1 MSYFELLA
9 RWARVA
15 AASCSFLLLTGC
27 LRFSPFE
34 IALADEQREQL
45 RKNLAKLTQHPR
57 GPASPDMPFRFAL
70 VADSHDGYDNFG
82 LIVDEIN
89 ARPEIELVLFA
100 GDITDF
106 GATQEFVW
114 AWKEFSRLKVP
125 FFATP
130 GNHDGL
136 SQGALVFSTMFGPTE
151 YQFEYAGFQF
161 VSLNTNTIE
170 WGLDAPDFAGLT
182 QRLGQ
187 SSLKS
192 VLFTHQ
198 GPVSTPHISE
208 QATAQLLTILQDEPV
223 SLYVFGHIHEN
234 FAAAQDGGTF
244 YVKTASALDGHWMII
259 ESDGETFSPTG
270 CLFAECGE
278 PIEAEVPTTP
288 TANTG
293 AP

>member
-1 MSYFELLA
+1 M
-9 RWARVA
+9 
-15 AASCSFLLLTGC
+15 
-27 LRFSPFE
+27 RFSPFE
-34 IALADEQREQL
+34 IELADEQRDQL
-45 RKNLAKLTQHPR
+45 QDNLAKIS
-57 GPASPDMPFRFAL
+57 ASPREAASPNLPFRFAL

-82 LIVDEIN
+82 LIIDEIN

-114 AWKEFSRLKVP
+114 AWKEFSRLNVP

-136 SQGALVFSTMFGPTE
+136 SQGPAVFSKMFGPTD
-151 YQFEYAGFQF
+151 YQFEYAGLQF

-170 WGLDAPDFAGLT
+170 WGLDTPNLTGLSE
-182 QRLGQ
+182 RLGE

-198 GPVSTPHISE
+198 GPNPSAHVSD
-208 QATAQLLTILQDEPV
+208 QASAELLSILKDEPV
-223 SLYVFGHIHEN
+223 SLYLLGHLHEG
-234 FAAAQDGGTF
+234 FAAAQDGDTL

-259 ESDGETFSPTG
+259 ETDGQTFSPTA
-270 CLFAECGE
+270 CLFAECGQ
-278 PIEAEVPTTP
+278 PIESQVPSTP
-288 TANTG
+288 TGNEVQ
-293 AP
+293 P